1 MGLYVLTSFW
11 PTLRHIRRW
20 KPDVMHVHFAM
31 PTGLLAWAAHLL
43 TRTPYVL
50 TAHLGDV
57 PGGVP
62 DQTDRLF
69 RIVGPIARRVWR
81 AAAAATAVSSFVQRL
96 ATTAYGKPVT
106 TIVNGIELS
115 GAAAPSSAVPQ
126 ERRLVFVGRFNP
138 QKNPVL
144 IIDALQQLSHLPWQL
159 TMIGDGPL
167 RTAVEERIAATG
179 LSSRV
184 QLTRWLAGPEVQ
196 RILGASDILLMPSLS
211 EGMPVA
217 AVEALKHGL
226 AIVASDIPGVADV
239 VEDGVNGTLS
249 PVGDTDAFAQQLRRF
264 LEDAELLQK
273 MKAASW
279 DKVRRFD
286 LQAVT
291 SEYERVLKAAAQ

>member
-1 MGLYVLTSFW
+1 
-11 PTLRHIRRW
+11 
-20 KPDVMHVHFAM
+20 
-31 PTGLLAWAAHLL
+31 
-43 TRTPYVL
+43 VL

-62 DQTDRLF
+62 AQTDRLF
-69 RIVGPIARRVWR
+69 RIVGPVASRVWR

-96 ATTAYGKPVT
+96 ATTAYAKPVT
-106 TIVNGIELS
+106 TIVNGIDLS
-115 GAAAPSSAVPQ
+115 GAAPPSTAVPQ

-144 IIDALQQLSHLPWQL
+144 VIDALQQLSSLPWQL

-167 RTAVEERIAATG
+167 RTAVEERIATNG

-184 QLTRWLAGPEVQ
+184 QLTGWLAGPEVQ
-196 RILGASDILLMPSLS
+196 RILAASDILLMPSLS

-226 AIVASDIPGVADV
+226 AIAASDIPGVADV
-239 VEDGVNGTLS
+239 VADGVNGTLS
-249 PVGDTDAFAQQLRRF
+249 QVGNTDAFAQQLRSI

-279 DKVRRFD
+279 HKVRHFD
-286 LQAVT
+286 LQGIT
-291 SEYERVLKAAAQ
+291 SEYERVLTAAASQ